1 MKVMVTGHQGYI
13 GSVMVPM
20 LLRAGHSVTGYD
32 SDLYRRCTFAAGGE
46 RASVPSIQKDVRDVK
61 PRDLEGFDAVIH
73 LAALSNDPLSNLDP
87 EITYEI
93 NHTGSVRFARA
104 AKEAGVSR
112 FLFAS
117 SCSNYGQAG
126 DDMVDETG
134 ELKPVTPYGW
144 SKVLS
149 ERDISE
155 LADESFSPVYFRPAT
170 AYGLSPRI
178 RFDIVLN
185 NLVAWAVTKGV
196 ILLKSDGTPWRPI
209 VHIEDISRA
218 CIAGLE
224 APRDAIHNE
233 AFNVGQTDH
242 NYRIRDIAEIVAE
255 VVPRCRLEFAP
266 DAGPDKRS
274 YRVSFEKI
282 ARALPGFR
290 PQWDARKGA
299 EQLYRAYRQSN
310 VTLEEFEGPRF
321 QRIGHI
327 RYLLANGLL
336 DERMRAPEASRTLE
350 AAAG

>member
-20 LLRAGHSVTGYD
+20 LLRAGHAVTGYD

-46 RASVPSIQKDVRDVK
+46 RASVPSIQKDVRDVQ

-73 LAALSNDPLSNLDP
+73 LAALSNDPLSDLDP

-93 NHTGSVRFARA
+93 NHKGSVRFAKA

-134 ELKPVTPYGW
+134 ELNPVTPYGW

-155 LADESFSPVYFRPAT
+155 LADGNFSPTYFRPAT
-170 AYGLSPRI
+170 AYGLSRRL

-218 CIAGLE
+218 FIAGLE
-224 APRDAIHNE
+224 APRDVIHNE
-233 AFNVGQTDH
+233 AFNVGQTAH
-242 NYRIRDIAEIVAE
+242 NYRIRDIAEIVAD
-255 VVPRCRLEFAP
+255 VVPGCRLEFAA

-282 ARALPGFR
+282 ARALPSFR

-336 DERMRAPEASRTLE
+336 DERMRAVEASMALE